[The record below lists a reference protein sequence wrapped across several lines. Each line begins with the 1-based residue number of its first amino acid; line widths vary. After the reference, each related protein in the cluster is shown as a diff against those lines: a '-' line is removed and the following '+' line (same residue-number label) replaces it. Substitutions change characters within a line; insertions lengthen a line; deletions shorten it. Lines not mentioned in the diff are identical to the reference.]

1 MKVSASAWRQEEG
14 VRSPEL
20 ELNKVGSYGCS
31 LITEPLLGFFETA
44 FHLVDQVGLEFC
56 CFLLLSALIID
67 VYHHALLC
75 LLYFER

>member
-14 VRSPEL
+14 IRSPEL
-20 ELNKVGSYGCS
+20 ELYKVGSYGCS

-44 FHLVDQVGLEFC
+44 FHPVDQVGLEFC
-56 CFLLLSALIID
+56 CFLLSAVIID